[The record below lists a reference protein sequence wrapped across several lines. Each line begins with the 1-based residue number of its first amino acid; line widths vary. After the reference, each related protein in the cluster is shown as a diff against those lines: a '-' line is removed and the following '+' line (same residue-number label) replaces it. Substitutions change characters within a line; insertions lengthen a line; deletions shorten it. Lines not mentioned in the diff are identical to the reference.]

1 MDKVIGTEAVAT
13 TRAKAE
19 PARQAYEILHWGFVA
34 LPTIAGIDKF
44 THILANW
51 DQYLAG
57 PIEKML
63 PFSGHV
69 FMMLVGVIELIAA
82 LIVAIKPR
90 VGAYIVA
97 AWLVGI
103 IVNLFIDKSS
113 YDVALRDFGRFLAA
127 LALGRLAAIYD
138 RGRPARA
145 RVQA

>member
-1 MDKVIGTEAVAT
+1 MEKVIGTEVVA

-19 PARQAYEILHWGFVA
+19 PARQAYELLHWGFVA

-44 THILANW
+44 THILTNW
-51 DQYLAG
+51 DQYLAA
-57 PIEKML
+57 PIAKIL

-69 FMMLVGVIELIAA
+69 FMMIVGVIELIAA
-82 LIVAIKPR
+82 LIVALKPR

-103 IVNLFIDKSS
+103 MVNLFIDRGW
-113 YDVALRDFGRFLAA
+113 YDIALRDFGLFLAA

-138 RGRPARA
+138 RGKNTRSATI
-145 RVQA
+145 

>member
-1 MDKVIGTEAVAT
+1 TEVVA

-19 PARQAYEILHWGFVA
+19 PARQAYELLHWGFVA

-44 THILANW
+44 THILTNW
-51 DQYLAG
+51 DQYLAA
-57 PIEKML
+57 PIAKIL

-69 FMMLVGVIELIAA
+69 FMMIVGVIELIAA
-82 LIVAIKPR
+82 LIVALKPR

-103 IVNLFIDKSS
+103 MVNLFIDRGW
-113 YDVALRDFGRFLAA
+113 YDIALRDFGLFLAA

-138 RGRPARA
+138 RGKNARSA
-145 RVQA
+145 TI